1 LPSTSTCSSTSIFSV
16 LSHGRCCPSFQR
28 ILCSSICSRR
38 ANPRSWPGHLE
49 IYLDHSRKRRY
60 FLLCCLLLNDLIR
73 FSVTEYTKGL
83 SMSLHE
89 PYSQSS
95 APLKHEI
102 SLPIPTCLLYLP
114 IQAICPLELIP
125 LSQTLESVL
134 ASPVLPSVTVPQT
147 ISSTPASTPASSD
160 LPHSMTIPQ
169 IIGSY
174 LLSPPVMF
182 QLAILFVVFIFVTSM
197 HRSRSERIPSNN
209 VDNVG
214 RDPLP
219 PTRVRKLQRKP
230 SDSSNWRTPRNNPFQ
245 TEPTETS
252 PHTSITSPTI
262 ADPTGFMPPSEATK
276 PTTPSELHAA
286 PKYATYVPPHK
297 RASFDFGTR
306 RPFADVGNANQAAMA
321 DQTNHKHRR
330 HLSSQQPLK
339 TPVLPSEPLFHKLH
353 HRASFSGFPVD
364 ATKDS
369 QTRRHARTNSN
380 NGKPDSAK

>member
-1 LPSTSTCSSTSIFSV
+1 MAAVVRLFRGYYVPQFV
-16 LSHGRCCPSFQR
+16 LGG
-28 ILCSSICSRR
+28 LTR
-38 ANPRSWPGHLE
+38 AVGQVIW
-49 IYLDHSRKRRY
+49 RY
-60 FLLCCLLLNDLIR
+60 TATTVANAVMEHTR
-73 FSVTEYTKGL
+73 GL
-83 SMSLHE
+83 SMSLLE

-95 APLKHEI
+95 TPLKHEI
-102 SLPIPTCLLYLP
+102 SLPIPTCILYLP

-134 ASPVLPSVTVPQT
+134 ASPT

-197 HRSRSERIPSNN
+197 HRSRSERVPSNN

-230 SDSSNWRTPRNNPFQ
+230 SDSSNWRTPRNNSFQ

-262 ADPTGFMPPSEATK
+262 ADPTGFMPRVK
-276 PTTPSELHAA
+276 PQSPQHPQSFTR
-286 PKYATYVPPHK
+286 PPNMQPI
-297 RASFDFGTR
+297 FDFGTR
-306 RPFADVGNANQAAMA
+306 RPFADVGNANQAAVA

-369 QTRRHARTNSN
+369 QTRRHARSNSN